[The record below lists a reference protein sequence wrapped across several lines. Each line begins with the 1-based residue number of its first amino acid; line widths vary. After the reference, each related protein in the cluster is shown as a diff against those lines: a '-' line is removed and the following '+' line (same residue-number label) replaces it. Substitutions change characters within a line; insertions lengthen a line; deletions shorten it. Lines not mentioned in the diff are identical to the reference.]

1 MSSSGTSTAP
11 GTSELVKPVLWD
23 ENAPIER
30 QRGTRRTLIRVL
42 ETALRLAHPFMP
54 FITEEIWQRII
65 HSRQGRPRP

>member
-11 GTSELVKPVLWD
+11 VPGAGQAGAVD

-54 FITEEIWQRII
+54 FITEEICSA
-65 HSRQGRPRP
+65 SRARPARKVRP